1 MKMPVFE
8 EVRAVIAEVLGVEED
23 KIGATTGLV
32 AELDADSL
40 DIVEID
46 GILEEKYGI
55 EITDDDLEGM
65 ECLQD
70 IVDYVE
76 GRVKVK

>member
-1 MKMPVFE
+1 M
-8 EVRAVIAEVLGVEED
+8 IAEVLGVGED
-23 KIGATTGLV
+23 RIGVNTNLV
-32 AELDADSL
+32 SELDADSL

-55 EITDDDLEGM
+55 EITDDDLEDM
-65 ECLQD
+65 KCLRD

-76 GRVKVK
+76 GRIKVK

>member
-1 MKMPVFE
+1 MPVLE
-8 EVRAVIAEVLGVEED
+8 GVRSVIAEVLGVKED
-23 KIGATTGLV
+23 KIGATTDLV

-55 EITDDDLEGM
+55 EITDDDLEEM
-65 ECLQD
+65 KCLRD

-76 GRVKVK
+76 GRIKVK